1 MLKHIY
7 LIRGVVGA
15 GKSTLAKTLSA
26 ALGCDYFEADMFFMV
41 DGEYRFNVALLSHAH
56 HWCWSKVEQQMSQGV
71 ENIIVSNT
79 FTTEKELKPY
89 LALAEEFGYN
99 VTSMVVENRHGNESV
114 HDVPA
119 ETMQKMR
126 DRFSIKL

>member
-41 DGEYRFNVALLSHAH
+41 DGEYRFNPVLLPHAH
-56 HWCWSKVEQQMSQGV
+56 HWCWSKVEQQMSQGI
-71 ENIIVSNT
+71 ENIVVSNT
-79 FTTEKELKPY
+79 FTTEKEMKKY
-89 LALAEEFGYN
+89 FELASDFGYT
-99 VTSMVVENRHGNESV
+99 VTTMIVESRHGNKSV
-114 HDVPA
+114 HDVPD
-119 ETMQKMR
+119 EKVQQMR
-126 DRFSIKL
+126 NRFSIKL